1 VGDSRI
7 YLLRDGRLIQ
17 LTEDHSLVNEM
28 LQKGTLTK
36 EEASRFRYKNVITRA
51 IGMNPGVDAD
61 SVAIDLLPGD
71 RLLLCSDGLSDL
83 VPSDKLITILRQPD
97 IKVAVDHL
105 VDAALE
111 AGGRDNITV
120 IAIDPNVAPSAGIAA
135 LRAKAIE
142 KLFLFEDLPVR
153 AKERVARIA
162 TDVFVKAP
170 HGHDQVAWHVDTAA
184 TGPVC
189 DEMLTLWLA
198 LTPASPDTGAVTYA
212 LGSHRQPLPTHADD
226 RFGLVLTAQGVA
238 ALDRRRV
245 RRANGPPG
253 TANLHHLRTAHRSG
267 PNHTDG
273 RRVAVVVRYL
283 TPRATPEAADCGRVV
298 VLSGDD
304 AGPFEATDHAPVFWS
319 GPT

>member
-1 VGDSRI
+1 VSAPAPGGLRAAW
-7 YLLRDGRLIQ
+7 LRDGVLPSVPVLRP
-17 LTEDHSLVNEM
+17 TE
-28 LQKGTLTK
+28 
-36 EEASRFRYKNVITRA
+36 AA
-51 IGMNPGVDAD
+51 
-61 SVAIDLLPGD
+61 
-71 RLLLCSDGLSDL
+71 
-83 VPSDKLITILRQPD
+83 
-97 IKVAVDHL
+97 AV
-105 VDAALE
+105 
-111 AGGRDNITV
+111 
-120 IAIDPNVAPSAGIAA
+120 
-135 LRAKAIE
+135 LRALQRIE
-142 KLFLFEDLPVR
+142 AREQDARQGAWTDRVFEPWHQDDHPLR
-153 AKERVARIA
+153 DWAHRLARHPSLLA
-162 TDVFVKAP
+162 ATQAVLGPEVLLRNTDVFVKAP